1 MTRSRNKKESS
12 TVTNFVVIGSGRGL
26 GYALTTEL
34 SSARGRKVN
43 VVAVSRSLGG
53 ELHDRSQ
60 YPEINQQVR
69 YEEVDVR
76 HEKATEAFREIAKS
90 LPPGPIN
97 VIYNSAVVQSDINDQ
112 NLLDAAVSR
121 EIVDVGVIGLIRTI
135 EGFEDALLRR
145 GGCFLGISSASA
157 LSFPIAGP
165 LVTYPAS
172 KAFMD
177 KMLQALSVSWP
188 DHVRAMVI
196 HLGRVGSVRES
207 TRGRFYY
214 PTYSQTARHIR
225 RILDS
230 RSRSRSYAY
239 PLVHSV
245 VFRVLHHVFYCFWP
259 VGLAKWLRSSKA
271 FTK

>member
-1 MTRSRNKKESS
+1 MTSDAKQVEAS
-12 TVTNFVVIGSGRGL
+12 TVTNFVIIGSGRGL

-43 VVAVSRSLGG
+43 VVAISRSVGSDLP
-53 ELHDRSQ
+53 DRSQ
-60 YPEINQQVR
+60 YPTISQQVR

-76 HEKATEAFREIAKS
+76 QEKASEVLRKIAKS

-97 VIYNSAVVQSDINDQ
+97 IIYNSALVQSDRNDSE
-112 NLLDAAVSR
+112 LLDAVVAR
-121 EIVDVGVIGLIRTI
+121 EIVDVGVIGLIRAI
-135 EGFEDALLRR
+135 EGFEEALLRN

-157 LSFPIAGP
+157 LSYPIAGP

-188 DHVRAMVI
+188 EHVRVLVI
-196 HLGRVGSVRES
+196 HLGRVGSAQES
-207 TRGRFYY
+207 TCGRFYY

-230 RSRSRSYAY
+230 RSRSRSYTY

-245 VFRVLHHVFYCFWP
+245 VFRVLHHVFYFSWP
-259 VGLAKWLRSSKA
+259 ARLTKWLRSSKA